1 MAEIK
6 PRPLGEVREANAK
19 SFVRVR
25 IHQEEGK
32 KTLRRVYEEGLQTPP
47 LVFLTLPLVFLS
59 SFFFLV

>member
-32 KTLRRVYEEGLQTPP
+32 KTLRRSHEARLWKNIR
-47 LVFLTLPLVFLS
+47 LS
-59 SFFFLV
+59 ILIVGEKAECYG